1 MGTIKSVY
9 DKVHF
14 AYRYLPDEIDSIVM
28 RLSKQILDLN
38 REDQLFEG
46 MLNDGRKLP
55 KYGRATEE
63 ISRGTTGKGY
73 PKRQGDVFNMYAT
86 GRLFKSIDAIYTQE
100 QLIFKTTDPN
110 HPFIRQRPEL
120 AKKLFGLTKE
130 NQQKLN
136 YELILPMI
144 RKWVQ
149 STMK

>member
-28 RLSKQILDLN
+28 RLSTQILDLN

-46 MLNDGRKLP
+46 MLNDGKSLP
-55 KYGRATEE
+55 KYSALTQDITQGM
-63 ISRGTTGKGY
+63 TGKGY
-73 PKRQGDVFNMYAT
+73 PKRKGELFNMYAT
-86 GRLFKSIDAIYTQE
+86 GALFKSIDAIYTQE

-110 HPFIRQRPEL
+110 HPFLKQKPDL

-136 YELILPMI
+136 YQLILPMI